1 MGRQAKLRKNRAAAE
16 KSPKTQEQSDSTQF
30 VRQLNRQG
38 YNLQEIQHSPEI
50 PDSKVDPQV

>member
-1 MGRQAKLRKNRAAAE
+1 MGRQAKLKKNRASSK
-16 KSPKTQEQSDSTQF
+16 KSPKPPEQNDPDRF

-38 YNLQEIQHSPEI
+38 YNLQQIQHSPEL